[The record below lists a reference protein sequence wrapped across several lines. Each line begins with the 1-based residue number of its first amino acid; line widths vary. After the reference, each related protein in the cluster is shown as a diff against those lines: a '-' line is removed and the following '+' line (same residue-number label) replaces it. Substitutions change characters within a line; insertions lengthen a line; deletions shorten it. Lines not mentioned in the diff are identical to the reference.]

1 MQECK
6 TKYSVFAMLTGS
18 FCIGSSME
26 RCCPAVRSLIY
37 LSCTKQK
44 GLPTSRPFVCRYY
57 SNGRKERRPS
67 LL

>member
-1 MQECK
+1 
-6 TKYSVFAMLTGS
+6 MLTGL

-26 RCCPAVRSLIY
+26 RCCLAVRSLIC